1 MSTPAPNSRER
12 VRNALRAA
20 GLECDI
26 VETPDS
32 ARTAVEA
39 AAAVGASVGQIVKS
53 LVFLCDDRPVL
64 ALVAGDNRLDE
75 ALLAALAG
83 GRITRADAAR
93 VREHTGFAIG
103 GVAPLGSLG
112 RCRCSATPTCSR
124 TSTCGRRP
132 APRTPSSA
140 SSRRRSSTPR
150 ARRSRSSPLR
160 AAARRLSRRWRS
172 GGRRPLPD

>member
-1 MSTPAPNSRER
+1 MRRMSTPAPSSRER
-12 VRNALRAA
+12 VRTALHDA
-20 GLECDI
+20 GLECEI

-75 ALLAALAG
+75 RLLGELAG
-83 GRITRADAAR
+83 GRISRADAGR

-103 GVAPLGSLG
+103 GVAPLGSLEPLPVFCDADLLAHEYVWAAAG
-112 RCRCSATPTCSR
+112 
-124 TSTCGRRP
+124 
-132 APRTPSSA
+132 APHAVFRVE
-140 SSRRRSSTPR
+140 PR
-150 ARRSRSSPLR
+150 ALVAAVGATVAELAQREPR
-160 AAARRLSRRWRS
+160 A
-172 GGRRPLPD
+172 G

>member
-1 MSTPAPNSRER
+1 MCGVSTPATPNSRER

-75 ALLAALAG
+75 VRLAELAG
-83 GRITRADAAR
+83 GRIARADAAR

-103 GVAPLGSLG
+103 GVAPLGSLEPLRVFCDADLMQHDYVWAAAG
-112 RCRCSATPTCSR
+112 
-124 TSTCGRRP
+124 
-132 APRTPSSA
+132 APRAVFRVEPHA
-140 SSRRRSSTPR
+140 L
-150 ARRSRSSPLR
+150 AEAAGAQVAELALR
-160 AAARRLSRRWRS
+160 AV
-172 GGRRPLPD
+172 

>member
-1 MSTPAPNSRER
+1 MRGMSTPATPNSRER

-20 GLECDI
+20 GLDCDI

-39 AAAVGASVGQIVKS
+39 AAAVSARVGQIVKS

-75 ALLAALAG
+75 ARLAELAG
-83 GRITRADAAR
+83 GRIARADAAR

-103 GVAPLGSLG
+103 GVAPVGSLQPLPVFFDADLLQHEFVWAAAG
-112 RCRCSATPTCSR
+112 
-124 TSTCGRRP
+124 
-132 APRTPSSA
+132 APQAVFRIE
-140 SSRRRSSTPR
+140 PR
-150 ARRSRSSPLR
+150 ALADAAGATVAELALR
-160 AAARRLSRRWRS
+160 EPTAGA
-172 GGRRPLPD
+172 

>member
-1 MSTPAPNSRER
+1 MSSPAAPTSRER
-12 VRNALRAA
+12 VLNALRAA
-20 GLECDI
+20 GLECEV

-75 ALLAALAG
+75 ARLGALAG
-83 GRITRADAAR
+83 GQIARADAAR

-103 GVAPLGSLG
+103 GVAPLGSLE
-112 RCRCSATPTCSR
+112 
-124 TSTCGRRP
+124 
-132 APRTPSSA
+132 
-140 SSRRRSSTPR
+140 
-150 ARRSRSSPLR
+150 PLPVFCDVDLLSHEYVW
-160 AAARRLSRRWRS
+160 AAAGAPHAVFRVDPHALVAAVGAQVAELALREPT
-172 GGRRPLPD
+172 GG

>member
-20 GLECDI
+20 GLDCAI
-26 VETPDS
+26 VETPGT

-39 AAAVGASVGQIVKS
+39 AAAVGASVAQIVKS
-53 LVFLCDDRPVL
+53 LVFLCEDQPVL

-75 ALLAALAG
+75 KRLGGLAG

-103 GVAPLGSLG
+103 GVAPLGSL
-112 RCRCSATPTCSR
+112 
-124 TSTCGRRP
+124 
-132 APRTPSSA
+132 
-140 SSRRRSSTPR
+140 
-150 ARRSRSSPLR
+150 
-160 AAARRLSRRWRS
+160 
-172 GGRRPLPD
+172 RPLPVFCDADLLTHDHVWAAAGAPHAVFRIEPQVLVDAVGARVAELALREPGPA

>member
-1 MSTPAPNSRER
+1 MTTPPASAPNSRER
-12 VRNALRAA
+12 VRNALKAA

-53 LVFLCDDRPVL
+53 LVFMCDDQPVL

-75 ALLAALAG
+75 ELLGALAG
-83 GRITRADAAR
+83 GRIGRADAAR

-103 GVAPLGSLG
+103 GVAPLGSL
-112 RCRCSATPTCSR
+112 A
-124 TSTCGRRP
+124 
-132 APRTPSSA
+132 
-140 SSRRRSSTPR
+140 
-150 ARRSRSSPLR
+150 
-160 AAARRLSRRWRS
+160 
-172 GGRRPLPD
+172 PLPVFCDVDLLQHEHVWASAGAPHAVFRVEPQALVAATGAHVAELAQRRG